1 MNKSASLLFAAS
13 ILFLAIPAAAA
24 DQDPAATLRVDQGSV
39 MTSQGGEFATAQ
51 SGQGVVAGER
61 LMLAED
67 SVATLAYADGCQ
79 RQFSAPGVYVVEAE
93 CRKDTAVAWGDAAK
107 VAGGVAIGAA
117 VLANMDETD
126 PPPVSR

>member
-1 MNKSASLLFAAS
+1 MTKPVSLLLAAS
-13 ILFLAIPAAAA
+13 FLFLAMPATAA
-24 DQDPAATLRVDQGSV
+24 DPAATLRVDQGSV
-39 MTSQGGEFATAQ
+39 MTSQGGEFATAR

-67 SVATLAYADGCQ
+67 STATLAYANGCQ
-79 RQFSAPGVYVVEAE
+79 REYSAPGVYVVEAE
-93 CRKDTAVAWGDAAK
+93 CRKAAPVAWGDAAK